1 MNTLKNILNDVFG
14 ISLSDIKDSS
24 TLEELGLDS
33 ISIIEY
39 QIEIERAFN
48 LKQGSLSFTNQDN
61 FTSIMGKIKGVK
73 NE

>member
-1 MNTLKNILNDVFG
+1 MNTLKDILNDVFG
-14 ISLSDIKDSS
+14 VSLSDIKDSS

-39 QIEIERAFN
+39 QIETERVFN

-61 FTSIMGKIKGVK
+61 FTSIMEKIKGVK

>member
-14 ISLSDIKDSS
+14 ISLSEIKDSS

-39 QIEIERAFN
+39 QIETERAFN

-61 FTSIMGKIKGVK
+61 FTSIMEKIKGVK

>member
-39 QIEIERAFN
+39 QIETERAFN

-61 FTSIMGKIKGVK
+61 FTSIMEKIKGVK

>member
-1 MNTLKNILNDVFG
+1 MNTLKDILNDVFG
-14 ISLSDIKDSS
+14 VSLSDIKDSS

-39 QIEIERAFN
+39 QIETERAFN

-61 FTSIMGKIKGVK
+61 FTSIMEKIKGVK